1 MESLVICS
9 QFLFYAASTNPS
21 VNFEEFRWQF
31 MTSRNSMLEVKEWNR
46 VLFYH
51 NQCIGLPW
59 HQSSCD
65 SSPNYRVIYR
75 HTLKWLIKLFILSH
89 ISHPTTQTGVIL
101 LRFSNKRCKHDE
113 SAKGGRAVGG
123 FSASYYS
130 AESVII
136 KLLSYL
142 LSLFSEFIHT
152 IVYLHHYLK
161 ILDRPNDEFSSPAE
175 LRDRL
180 QADVRSGQETTKS
193 AVWFFTVAITRNIFP

>member
-1 MESLVICS
+1 
-9 QFLFYAASTNPS
+9 
-21 VNFEEFRWQF
+21 

-46 VLFYH
+46 VLFFITT
-51 NQCIGLPW
+51 QCIGRPW

-75 HTLKWLIKLFILSH
+75 HTLKWLIKLFILLH

-142 LSLFSEFIHT
+142 LSLFCEFIHT

-161 ILDRPNDEFSSPAE
+161 ILDRPNDEFSSPTE

-193 AVWFFTVAITRNIFP
+193 AVWFFTAAITRNKFP